1 MPAPSPISVPKGYQR
16 LDAFALDATSVFAT
30 LAELQTYAAS
40 NGTAYAGQVCSV
52 SGTGKVYVLQSDL
65 SLLELSSGGGGG
77 GSSITVS
84 KVLTNGSY
92 TGAITNVTG
101 LRFDEDSGF
110 DVTDLGGGN
119 AKVQMNSTFK
129 YWEVNGQPGLT
140 ATGLDTANFIA
151 GSGVTIAADSVNNSL
166 TFSSTGGVSDGDKGD
181 VTVSGSGATW
191 TIDNGA
197 VSTAKLA
204 DGAVTYAKMQNVSAT
219 DRLLGRST
227 AGAGIVEEIPCTAL
241 GRSVLAS
248 ADAAAGRTALDAAA
262 TTHGH
267 AISQITNLQSS
278 LNLKANSTHSHVIGD
293 TTGLQAALDSK
304 AAVGHTHVMSD
315 ITDLT
320 FPTAS
325 VYFGDTAP
333 TSSIYNLWI
342 QTSTARIFNKI
353 DGFWVEAAAGFGS
366 LVIENTTGGGGGG
379 GTPTPLYHATYY
391 KSSSQNL
398 ISGSTDITFDQYATW
413 NNVGGLITQVSG
425 SADFTVVTP
434 GVYQLEWNAQVI
446 ANGATWNTGTSKI
459 ISIDITR
466 APDAEKIVAGQSA
479 VVSQIDYTQSI
490 STTIELKAGDII
502 NLRLQQNHATATPY
516 VAGVSGADLNT
527 WFYWRFLSA
536 GTQGGEVVSVN
547 GLAGA
552 VTLTPTI
559 LGAANA
565 THYHA
570 IADTTGLQASL
581 NSLSIGKI
589 TNGGGVSNIARVTSL
604 PANPDPNTLYIVIP

>member
-267 AISQITNLQSS
+267 AISQITNLQS
-278 LNLKANSTHSHVIGD
+278 
-293 TTGLQAALDSK
+293 
-304 AAVGHTHVMSD
+304 
-315 ITDLT
+315 
-320 FPTAS
+320 
-325 VYFGDTAP
+325 
-333 TSSIYNLWI
+333 
-342 QTSTARIFNKI
+342 
-353 DGFWVEAAAGFGS
+353 
-366 LVIENTTGGGGGG
+366 
-379 GTPTPLYHATYY
+379 
-391 KSSSQNL
+391 
-398 ISGSTDITFDQYATW
+398 
-413 NNVGGLITQVSG
+413 
-425 SADFTVVTP
+425 
-434 GVYQLEWNAQVI
+434 
-446 ANGATWNTGTSKI
+446 
-459 ISIDITR
+459 
-466 APDAEKIVAGQSA
+466 
-479 VVSQIDYTQSI
+479 
-490 STTIELKAGDII
+490 
-502 NLRLQQNHATATPY
+502 
-516 VAGVSGADLNT
+516 
-527 WFYWRFLSA
+527 
-536 GTQGGEVVSVN
+536 
-547 GLAGA
+547 
-552 VTLTPTI
+552 
-559 LGAANA
+559 
-565 THYHA
+565 
-570 IADTTGLQASL
+570 
-581 NSLSIGKI
+581 
-589 TNGGGVSNIARVTSL
+589 
-604 PANPDPNTLYIVIP
+604 

>member
-30 LAELQTYAAS
+30 LSELQTYAAT

-52 SGTGKVYVLQSDL
+52 SGTGKVYVLQSDK

-77 GSSITVS
+77 GSITVS
-84 KVLTNGSY
+84 KVLTNGTY

-101 LRFDEDSGF
+101 LRFDDDSGF
-110 DVTDLGGGN
+110 DVVDLGNGN

-151 GSGVTIAADSVNNSL
+151 GSGVTIVADSVNKSL

-197 VSTAKLA
+197 V
-204 DGAVTYAKMQNVSAT
+204 TYAKMQNVSAT

-227 AGAGIVEEIPCTAL
+227 AGAGAVEEIPCTAL

-278 LNLKANSTHSHVIGD
+278 LNLKANSTHSHAISD
-293 TTGLQAALDSK
+293 TTGLQAALDTK
-304 AAVGHTHVMSD
+304 TAVGHTHVMSD

-333 TSSIYNLWI
+333 TSSTYNLWI

-353 DGFWVEAAAGFGS
+353 DGFWVEAAAGFGP
-366 LVIENTTGGGGGG
+366 LVIENTGGGTGGG
-379 GTPTPLYHATYY
+379 
-391 KSSSQNL
+391 
-398 ISGSTDITFDQYATW
+398 
-413 NNVGGLITQVSG
+413 
-425 SADFTVVTP
+425 
-434 GVYQLEWNAQVI
+434 
-446 ANGATWNTGTSKI
+446 TG
-459 ISIDITR
+459 
-466 APDAEKIVAGQSA
+466 
-479 VVSQIDYTQSI
+479 
-490 STTIELKAGDII
+490 
-502 NLRLQQNHATATPY
+502 
-516 VAGVSGADLNT
+516 SGAVD
-527 WFYWRFLSA
+527 
-536 GTQGGEVVSVN
+536 SVN
-547 GLAGA
+547 GLTGA
-552 VTLTPTI
+552 VTLTPTTI
-559 LGAANA
+559 GAANA
-565 THYHA
+565 THTHA
-570 IADTTGLQASL
+570 IADTTGLQTSL
-581 NSLSIGKI
+581 NTLSIGKI
-589 TNGGGVSNIARVTSL
+589 TNGGGVSSIARVTSL
-604 PANPDPNTLYIVIP
+604 PANPDLNTLYIVIP

>member
-52 SGTGKVYVLQSDL
+52 SSTGKVYVLQSDK

-77 GSSITVS
+77 GGSITVS
-84 KVLTNGSY
+84 KVLTNGTY

-101 LRFDEDSGF
+101 LRFDDDSGF
-110 DVTDLGGGN
+110 DVVDLGNGN

-151 GSGVTIAADSVNNSL
+151 GSGVTIVADSVNNSL

-197 VSTAKLA
+197 V
-204 DGAVTYAKMQNVSAT
+204 TYAKMQNVSAT

-227 AGAGIVEEIPCTAL
+227 AGAGTVEEIPCTAL

-278 LNLKANSTHSHVIGD
+278 LNLKANSTHSHAISD
-293 TTGLQAALDSK
+293 TTGLQAALDTK
-304 AAVGHTHVMSD
+304 TAVGHTHVMSD

-333 TSSIYNLWI
+333 TSSTYNLWI

-353 DGFWVEAAAGFGS
+353 DGFWVEAAAGFGP
-366 LVIENTTGGGGGG
+366 LVIENTGGGTGGGG
-379 GTPTPLYHATYY
+379 GTPSPLYHAAYY
-391 KSSSQNL
+391 KSSNQDL
-398 ISGSTDITFDQYATW
+398 ISGSTDITFDQNATW
-413 NNVGGLITQVSG
+413 SNIGGLITQVSG
-425 SADFTVVTP
+425 GTDFTVVTP
-434 GVYQLEWNAQVI
+434 GVYQLEWNASVMI
-446 ANGATWNTGTSKI
+446 NGATWNTGTSKI
-459 ISIDITR
+459 ISIDINR
-466 APDAEKIVAGQSA
+466 GAEGEKIITGQSA
-479 VVSQIDYTQSI
+479 VVSQIDYTQSV
-490 STTIELKAGDII
+490 SSTIELKAGDII
-502 NLRLQQNHATATPY
+502 NLRVQQNHATATPY
-516 VAGVSGADLNT
+516 VAAVNGSDLNT
-527 WFYWRFLSA
+527 WFYWRYLSA

-552 VTLTPTI
+552 VTLTPSI

-565 THYHA
+565 THTHA
-570 IADTTGLQASL
+570 IADTTGLQTSL
-581 NSLSIGKI
+581 NTLSTGKI
-589 TNGGGVSNIARVTSL
+589 TNGGGVSSIARVTSL